1 MTPPPFGV
9 PEQPASWRAAA
20 VVSPAPFF
28 SPAVAMSPDVMSPRS
43 LDSSVARRKS
53 LPRPVRPST
62 PPRQNLPMNS
72 PALGAVTKAPPP
84 NSPTLGRGRAGS
96 VERKSFFQKWFKGD
110 EPSRRGSISPGHSRK
125 SSPADSQRKSI
136 ASYNKDIPPE
146 LQGVSVKELVKVIG
160 ASRANGN
167 GVTPPGTPGTPR
179 KSRSA
184 SPAAGPVQGALAFSR
199 SRSSSPISIG
209 HGRGVPRS
217 PGPSQLSTSVASLG
231 SLEGGGGLAR
241 QNSAGSQSDTSA
253 LVSSLTRDMSGM
265 SASPSRDLSCSL
277 RTHDGS
283 ISPVSLRSDHVRSE
297 SPASRHSS
305 PKRQEG
311 KDIVQALQMSTASLA
326 SMEIS
331 QESLFAK
338 PEIAN
343 PLPASP
349 MSKPAVPE
357 RPQAAASVRP
367 RTAPSP
373 SVPHHEYTGP
383 VVEAMSPSVAES
395 IRSVFAAFIWHAGVV
410 QDAMACASFLKHN
423 TTLTKRGSGSQSTQ
437 SKNMANEKSTR
448 ESKAK
453 QRHSVEVISTAYL
466 NYKELEFMEKSSGNA
481 NSNRNVTK
489 YLADI
494 STGII
499 DAIPEDSEA
508 KEENAERDL
517 NPVPGLPATLGQLV
531 LLWE

>member
-1 MTPPPFGV
+1 MGAGAINKTP
-9 PEQPASWRAAA
+9 
-20 VVSPAPFF
+20 
-28 SPAVAMSPDVMSPRS
+28 
-43 LDSSVARRKS
+43 
-53 LPRPVRPST
+53 
-62 PPRQNLPMNS
+62 N
-72 PALGAVTKAPPP
+72 P
-84 NSPTLGRGRAGS
+84 NSPTFARGRAGS
-96 VERKSFFQKWFKGD
+96 IERKSFFQKWFKGD
-110 EPSRRGSISPGHSRK
+110 EPGRRPSGSSSPPVPNRK
-125 SSPADSQRKSI
+125 ASPADLQRKPMPF
-136 ASYNKDIPPE
+136 NKDIPPE

-184 SPAAGPVQGALAFSR
+184 SPAPGPVQGALAFSR

-217 PGPSQLSTSVASLG
+217 PIPSQLSTSVASLG
-231 SLEGGGGLAR
+231 SLEGAGGLAR

-305 PKRQEG
+305 PKRLEG
-311 KDIVQALQMSTASLA
+311 KEIAQALQMSTASLA

-338 PEIAN
+338 PETPN
-343 PLPASP
+343 PIPASP
-349 MSKPAVPE
+349 VSKPAVPE
-357 RPQAAASVRP
+357 RPQASPSVRP
-367 RTAPSP
+367 RTVPAP
-373 SVPHHEYTGP
+373 SVPHHDYTGP

-410 QDAMACASFLKHN
+410 QDAMACASFLKFN
-423 TTLTKRGSGSQSTQ
+423 SGLTKQGSGTST
-437 SKNMANEKSTR
+437 SINLATEKATR
-448 ESKAK
+448 ETKAK

-466 NYKELEFMEKSSGNA
+466 NYKEIDMIEKSAANA
-481 NSNRNVTK
+481 NTNRE
-489 YLADI
+489 
-494 STGII
+494 GHQ
-499 DAIPEDSEA
+499 
-508 KEENAERDL
+508 RD
-517 NPVPGLPATLGQLV
+517 
-531 LLWE
+531 ES

>member
-1 MTPPPFGV
+1 M
-9 PEQPASWRAAA
+9 
-20 VVSPAPFF
+20 
-28 SPAVAMSPDVMSPRS
+28 
-43 LDSSVARRKS
+43 
-53 LPRPVRPST
+53 
-62 PPRQNLPMNS
+62 
-72 PALGAVTKAPPP
+72 
-84 NSPTLGRGRAGS
+84 
-96 VERKSFFQKWFKGD
+96 
-110 EPSRRGSISPGHSRK
+110 
-125 SSPADSQRKSI
+125 QRKPMPF
-136 ASYNKDIPPE
+136 NKDIPPE

-179 KSRSA
+179 KSKSA

-297 SPASRHSS
+297 SPVSRHSS

-395 IRSVFAAFIWHAGVV
+395 IRSVFAAFIWHAGIV
-410 QDAMACASFLKHN
+410 QDAMACASFLKFN
-423 TTLTKRGSGSQSTQ
+423 TGLTKQGSG
-437 SKNMANEKSTR
+437 ANSSINLATEKASR
-448 ESKAK
+448 ETKAK

-466 NYKELEFMEKSSGNA
+466 NYKDIDLIEKSAVNA
-481 NSNRNVTK
+481 NTNRNVTR
-489 YLADI
+489 YLADVAP
-494 STGII
+494 GIREP
-499 DAIPEDSEA
+499 IPED
-508 KEENAERDL
+508 R
-517 NPVPGLPATLGQLV
+517 V
-531 LLWE
+531 